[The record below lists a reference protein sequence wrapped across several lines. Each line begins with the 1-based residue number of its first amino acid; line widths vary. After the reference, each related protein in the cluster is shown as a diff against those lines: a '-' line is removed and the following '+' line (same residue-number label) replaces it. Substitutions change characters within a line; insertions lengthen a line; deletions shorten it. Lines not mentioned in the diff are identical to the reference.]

1 MHIKLIKIY
10 LHKEC
15 SIEHNRQAEKNRAQF
30 RSKLAKTV
38 VSNQIEQYLL
48 KKSCYKKY
56 CKHYI
61 KNKICIK
68 HQKTLKIYEWKLQPQ
83 LNDKKPRC
91 VAGKVRDRMAIS

>member
-38 VSNQIEQYLL
+38 ESNQIE
-48 KKSCYKKY
+48 
-56 CKHYI
+56 
-61 KNKICIK
+61 
-68 HQKTLKIYEWKLQPQ
+68 
-83 LNDKKPRC
+83 
-91 VAGKVRDRMAIS
+91 